1 MHTSEEPIRSKD
13 VEKPKPKSEYVK
25 RITLATKN
33 VEFPKPIAMNLILE
47 KDITPPKEEYN
58 ELKDLDETQNVSRL
72 AKTYAN
78 TYVDAAENLNR

>member
-1 MHTSEEPIRSKD
+1 
-13 VEKPKPKSEYVK
+13 
-25 RITLATKN
+25 
-33 VEFPKPIAMNLILE
+33 MNLILE

-78 TYVDAAENLNR
+78 TYVDAAENLNRWSVPFKQHLKEMNIESIKLELYLVCKFFA

>member
-1 MHTSEEPIRSKD
+1 
-13 VEKPKPKSEYVK
+13 
-25 RITLATKN
+25 
-33 VEFPKPIAMNLILE
+33 MNLILE

-78 TYVDAAENLNR
+78 TYVDAAENLNRWSVPINKTQKKWILLLVFQLN